1 MRTWNISRPASQY
14 GGIDSSSVRRFD
26 GPTIETAAAYTS
38 GVKATPASVA

>member
-1 MRTWNISRPASQY
+1 VEDLAAASQY
-14 GGIDSSSVRRFD
+14 GWIESRSVIRLE